1 MELGR
6 GDLTPDEV
14 VEMAEI
20 QILLEAT
27 ELGKKIEYSDTLKR
41 GCLDLEIMVN
51 DADPIQI
58 MQEYEKRLKTF
69 IVQPEKY
76 NRVKEKVPITSYE
89 LFVFKAIMLS
99 LDMVSYFDVE
109 NACTKGWDLSLIV
122 KQMTDLEYYDT
133 PLALES
139 ECNCGEGALLTTIV
153 NPALGAVDP
162 KSYNTIQYLT
172 IYIQDQNCNVNSLFE
187 RVFPN
192 VKYLRLVFDKDF
204 YWYQGFTS
212 RSDTGSMLVDLLKK
226 QTFPKLIHLSVRGL
240 QTPSNLFEIEI
251 LDQLLYFDITGND
264 RDSNNNRN
272 STWSGENGLNSLY
285 PKLLTDN
292 NLMHHLILQGIIH
305 HYWPQDV
312 TKEILEQYYNSTKDH
327 FVASLSHSSINHY
340 YLNCNE

>member
-1 MELGR
+1 M
-6 GDLTPDEV
+6 
-14 VEMAEI
+14 
-20 QILLEAT
+20 
-27 ELGKKIEYSDTLKR
+27 
-41 GCLDLEIMVN
+41 
-51 DADPIQI
+51 
-58 MQEYEKRLKTF
+58 
-69 IVQPEKY
+69 
-76 NRVKEKVPITSYE
+76 SYE
-89 LFVFKAIMLS
+89 LFVFKAIILS

-109 NACTKGWDLSLIV
+109 NACMDGWDLMLVV
-122 KQMTDLEYYDT
+122 KQMTALEYYDT

-139 ECNCGEGALLTTIV
+139 ERNCGEGALLTTIV
-153 NPALGAVDP
+153 NPAWDTMDP

-172 IYIQDQNCNVNSLFE
+172 IYLQDQNCNVNSLSD

-204 YWYQGFTS
+204 YWYQGRTLS
-212 RSDTGSMLVDLLKK
+212 TDTGSMLVDLFKK

-240 QTPSNLFEIEI
+240 QTLSNLFEIEI

-264 RDSNNNRN
+264 RDCYSRT
-272 STWSGENGLNSLY
+272 STWHGQNGLNSLY

-312 TKEILEQYYNSTKDH
+312 TTEILKQYYNSTKDH

-340 YLNCNE
+340 YQNCYE